1 MSKHS
6 QARKRPAR
14 AASRDPMGDRD
25 RPRAAAG
32 SGPSAAPPPEG
43 LPSPSGPEDGSGPTH
58 AQIAVRAY
66 QLWEAR
72 ARPAGTDRDD
82 WLEAERQLQG
92 QAEAH

>member
-6 QARKRPAR
+6 QARKRQAR
-14 AASRDPMGDRD
+14 AAPRDPMGVLD
-25 RPRAAAG
+25 RPRAPAG
-32 SGPSAAPPPEG
+32 SGPSAAPVLDGPASPGGPGNGAG
-43 LPSPSGPEDGSGPTH
+43 LTH
-58 AQIAVRAY
+58 GQIAVRAY

-72 ARPAGTDRDD
+72 GRPAGTDRDD

>member
-14 AASRDPMGDRD
+14 AASRDPSGDRD

-32 SGPSAAPPPEG
+32 SGSSAAPAPDGPASPGDPEHGAG
-43 LPSPSGPEDGSGPTH
+43 LTH
-58 AQIAVRAY
+58 EQIAVRAY

-72 ARPAGTDRDD
+72 GRPAGTDRDD
-82 WLEAERQLQG
+82 WLEAERQLLA